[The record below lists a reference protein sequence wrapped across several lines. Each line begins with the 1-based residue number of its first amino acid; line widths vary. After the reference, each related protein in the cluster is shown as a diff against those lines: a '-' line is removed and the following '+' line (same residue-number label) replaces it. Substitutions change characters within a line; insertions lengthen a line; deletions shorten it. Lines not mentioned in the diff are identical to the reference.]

1 MYVGLVAGGTG
12 TNVAGY
18 LFLGREYLFSIVR
31 KDLFRTSG
39 GDRWRLIVDN
49 LRKLGITGLMAGS
62 AVVGTL
68 PAP

>member
-1 MYVGLVAGGTG
+1 MYVDLVAGGTG

-18 LFLGREYLFSIVR
+18 LFLERQYLFPLPG
-31 KDLFRTSG
+31 KTLFRTSG
-39 GDRWRLIVDN
+39 SDRWRLIVDN
-49 LRKLGITGLMAGS
+49 LRKLGITGLIAGR